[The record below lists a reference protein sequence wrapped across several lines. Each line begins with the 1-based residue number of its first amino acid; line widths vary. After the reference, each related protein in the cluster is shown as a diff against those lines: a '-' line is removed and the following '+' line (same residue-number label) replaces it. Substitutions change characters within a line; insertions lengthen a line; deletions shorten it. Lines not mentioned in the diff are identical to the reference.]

1 MNRKEGEVG
10 GYARKRHR
18 ERERE
23 TERLRL
29 KFCHSALTNPVF
41 VSYVT

>member
-1 MNRKEGEVG
+1 VNTSVFTSGSCMNRKEGEVG

-23 TERLRL
+23 RRRDLD
-29 KFCHSALTNPVF
+29 
-41 VSYVT
+41 